1 MKRIFALLL
10 AALLLFSVP
19 ASSASNQRLDMYYAC
34 FFDVHDVGQLTG
46 SSVPFDTLF
55 LELFFTTKDDLVYYS
70 QKTWT
75 DGKVKDSG
83 MVIAYYEENRN
94 SFTLT
99 MPDNSVYKGYFDSD
113 DDNNSLWLDIG
124 MGYLKLTR
132 IKEMNP
138 FTDWVKK

>member
-19 ASSASNQRLDMYYAC
+19 ASAASNQRLDLYYAC

-83 MVIAYYEENRN
+83 LVAAVYAENKEN
-94 SFTLT
+94 FTLT
-99 MPDNSVYKGYFDSD
+99 MPDGSVYIGYFDND
-113 DDNNSLWLDIG
+113 DQYAWLDIG
-124 MGYLKLTR
+124 IGYLKLTR
-132 IKEMNP
+132 VKELNA

>member
-1 MKRIFALLL
+1 MKKIFTLLL

-19 ASSASNQRLDMYYAC
+19 ASAAGPERLDLYYAC

-46 SSVPFDTLF
+46 SPVPFDTLF
-55 LELFFTTKDDLVYYS
+55 LELFFTTNDDLVYYS
-70 QKTWT
+70 QKTWK

-83 MVIAYYEENRN
+83 MVTAVYAQDKEN
-94 SFTLT
+94 FILT
-99 MPDNSVYKGYFDSD
+99 MPDDSVYKGYFDY
-113 DDNNSLWLDIG
+113 DNNAVWLDIG

-132 IKEMNP
+132 IKELNP

>member
-1 MKRIFALLL
+1 MKRILALLL
-10 AALLLFSVP
+10 FALLLFSVP
-19 ASSASNQRLDMYYAC
+19 ASAAGLERLDLYYAC
-34 FFDVHDVGQLTG
+34 FFDVHDIGQLTG

-83 MVIAYYEENRN
+83 LVSAVYAENKEN
-94 SFTLT
+94 FTLT
-99 MPDNSVYKGYFDSD
+99 MPDGSVYNGYFDND
-113 DDNNSLWLDIG
+113 DQYSWLDIG
-124 MGYLKLTR
+124 IGYLKLTR
-132 IKEMNP
+132 VKELNA

>member
-19 ASSASNQRLDMYYAC
+19 ASAASNQRLDLYYAC

-94 SFTLT
+94 GFTLT
-99 MPDNSVYKGYFDSD
+99 MPDNSVYKGSFDSD
-113 DDNNSLWLDIG
+113 DDNNAVWLDIG

-132 IKEMNP
+132 IKELNP